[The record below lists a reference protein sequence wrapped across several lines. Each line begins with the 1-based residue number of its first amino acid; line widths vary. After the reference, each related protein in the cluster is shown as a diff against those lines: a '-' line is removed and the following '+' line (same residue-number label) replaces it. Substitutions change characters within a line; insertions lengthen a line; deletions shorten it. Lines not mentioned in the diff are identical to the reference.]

1 MSDGDFPNAA
11 SAAHDRAWTTLEEG
25 AARVMDRSRLFTLDD
40 VCDRLGVDPARIRE
54 RAVQLR
60 EEDGGV

>member
-1 MSDGDFPNAA
+1 MSNGDPIRDAA
-11 SAAHDRAWTTLEEG
+11 AWEVLESAADK
-25 AARVMDRSRLFTLDD
+25 VMQRSRRFTLDE

-60 EEDGGV
+60 EEDGDV